1 MPSFDPAAGFR
12 CNLQNQNA
20 LRCTLLS
27 KFHAVNAKR
36 GHPSD
41 VFPYARMKKFLI
53 MKAELQMQRLLGS
66 KCLLIKTWTWPT
78 LIQFSVCCLARSKPR
93 RGIHHYWHVDPITGE
108 TLKVSYRPMIKSSVW
123 APLQPHHSGCPRK
136 ATGHCKRKRRK
147 KPSQV
152 SSRQR
157 RPNSVTPTET
167 PGWVALKCWK
177 LNKSLTVDLVR
188 ILENQLLAFFF

>member
-1 MPSFDPAAGFR
+1 MPSFDPAAGLR

-66 KCLLIKTWTWPT
+66 KCLLIKKD
-78 LIQFSVCCLARSKPR
+78 LA
-93 RGIHHYWHVDPITGE
+93 HV
-108 TLKVSYRPMIKSSVW
+108 
-123 APLQPHHSGCPRK
+123 
-136 ATGHCKRKRRK
+136 
-147 KPSQV
+147 
-152 SSRQR
+152 
-157 RPNSVTPTET
+157 NSVFCVLSGTEQAAARN
-167 PGWVALKCWK
+167 P
-177 LNKSLTVDLVR
+177 S
-188 ILENQLLAFFF
+188 LLACGPDYWRDSESLI